1 MRSGLSSSAA
11 RPSVRAKVSLE
22 GLKLIVSP
30 DLDGF
35 EPARRGAEEALG
47 DVREALGRVGH
58 VEVVKVVA
66 EAARVRP
73 GLAQVA
79 QLLRRRAA
87 QALALDERFDG
98 ARRGLAR
105 VYQTHAL
112 AHRLLYHAPQDGV
125 VRAAEDERRRLA
137 AAQVF
142 QVLLGHEPR
151 HVGVGPALLG
161 QRD

>member
-66 EAARVRP
+66 EVARVRP

-79 QLLRRRAA
+79 QLLRRRIGRASCR
-87 QALALDERFDG
+87 ER
-98 ARRGLAR
+98 
-105 VYQTHAL
+105 VE
-112 AHRLLYHAPQDGV
+112 DGV
-125 VRAAEDERRRLA
+125 GGGRW
-137 AAQVF
+137 
-142 QVLLGHEPR
+142 
-151 HVGVGPALLG
+151 
-161 QRD
+161 